1 MIENPIIQRAADC
14 LLSESQAI
22 QSLIPRL
29 DDHFL
34 QAVEAIRDCKGKVV
48 VTGVGKSG
56 HIGSKIAATLAS
68 TGTPAF
74 FLNPL
79 DAYHGDLG
87 MLSSEDL
94 VLAISYSGSTEELL
108 RFLPL
113 IQAKQIKIIGIS
125 GNPES
130 LLAHYSDIHLNTAVE
145 READP
150 LNLIPTAST
159 TATLALGDALACA
172 LVEAKHFQPTDFAM
186 LHPGGDLGRKLLA
199 KVEDVMFKDNLPFL
213 TPEMPMSE
221 AIGIVTKGTL
231 GIGIVVSSADSV
243 NGSFSSSVEL
253 SDGGSHSNGRLVGI
267 ITDGDIRRAMQRLGQ
282 AFFAT
287 PVSDIMSRNPK
298 TISKDAKIVEAGE
311 KMNHHSIHTL
321 IVIDENPIVI
331 DKNPVSSL
339 EARSEEASPRVVGVI
354 DSFSCLPGTRF
365 YH

>member
-1 MIENPIIQRAADC
+1 MKDEAIIQRATEC
-14 LLSESQAI
+14 LEQEAAAVR
-22 QSLIPRL
+22 SLIARL
-29 DDHFL
+29 DESFVR
-34 QAVEAIRDCKGKVV
+34 AVEAIHDCKGKVV

-87 MLSSEDL
+87 MLSEQDV
-94 VLAISYSGSTEELL
+94 VLAISYSGATEELL

-113 IQAKQIKIIGIS
+113 IQAKHITIIGMS
-125 GNPES
+125 GNPDS
-130 LLAHYSDIHLNTAVE
+130 LLARYSDIHLNIAVE

-150 LNLIPTAST
+150 LNLVPTAST

-172 LVEAKHFQPTDFAM
+172 LVEANHFQPTDFAR

-199 KVEDVMFKDNLPFL
+199 KVEDVMFTQNLPFL
-213 TPEMPMSE
+213 TPDMPLNE
-221 AIGIVTKGTL
+221 AIEIVTNGKL
-231 GIGIVVSSADSV
+231 GVGIVVEPITNHQSPIT
-243 NGSFSSSVEL
+243 N
-253 SDGGSHSNGRLVGI
+253 LVGI
-267 ITDGDIRRAMQRLGQ
+267 ITDGDIRRAMLRLGQ
-282 AFFAT
+282 DFFAT
-287 PVSDIMSRNPK
+287 PVSAIMSKNPK

-311 KMNHHSIHTL
+311 TMNHYSIHTL
-321 IVIDENPIVI
+321 IVVEPSA
-331 DKNPVSSL
+331 VSNQPS
-339 EARSEEASPRVVGVI
+339 VVGII

>member
-1 MIENPIIQRAADC
+1 MKEQAIIQRATEC
-14 LLSESQAI
+14 LEQEASAVR
-22 QSLIPRL
+22 SLIARL
-29 DDHFL
+29 DESFVR
-34 QAVEAIRDCKGKVV
+34 AVEAIRGCKGKVV

-87 MLSSEDL
+87 MLSEQDV
-94 VLAISYSGSTEELL
+94 VLAISYSGATEELL

-113 IQAKQIKIIGIS
+113 IQAKHITIIGMS
-125 GNPES
+125 GNPDS
-130 LLAHYSDIHLNTAVE
+130 LLARYSDIHLNIAVE

-150 LNLIPTAST
+150 LNLVPTAST

-172 LVEAKHFQPTDFAM
+172 LVEANRFQPTDFAR

-199 KVEDVMFKDNLPFL
+199 KVEDVMFTQNLPFL

-221 AIGIVTKGTL
+221 AIEIVTKGTL
-231 GIGIVVSSADSV
+231 GIGIVVENEV
-243 NGSFSSSVEL
+243 
-253 SDGGSHSNGRLVGI
+253 LVGI
-267 ITDGDIRRAMQRLGQ
+267 ITDGDIRRAMLRLGQ
-282 AFFAT
+282 DFFAT
-287 PVSDIMSRNPK
+287 PVSAIMSKNPK

-311 KMNHHSIHTL
+311 TMNHYSIHTL
-321 IVIDENPIVI
+321 VVLDE
-331 DKNPVSSL
+331 DKVC
-339 EARSEEASPRVVGVI
+339 GVI

>member
-1 MIENPIIQRAADC
+1 MIEQSIIQRATEC
-14 LLSESQAI
+14 LQCEAAAI
-22 QSLIPRL
+22 EALIPRL
-29 DDHFL
+29 DDSFMR
-34 QAVEAIRDCKGKVV
+34 AVEAIRDCKGKIV

-68 TGTPAF
+68 IGTPAF

-94 VLAISYSGSTEELL
+94 VLAISYSGATEELL

-113 IQAKQIKIIGIS
+113 IQAKKIRIIAMS
-125 GNPES
+125 SSEES
-130 LLAHYSDIHLNTAVE
+130 LLARCADIHLNIAVE
-145 READP
+145 HEADP
-150 LNLIPTAST
+150 LNLVPTAST

-172 LVEAKHFQPTDFAM
+172 LVEAKHFQPTDFAQ

-199 KVEDVMFKDNLPFL
+199 KVEDVMFTENLPFL
-213 TPEMPMSE
+213 TPDMPMSE
-221 AIGIVTKGTL
+221 AIEIVTKGTL
-231 GIGIVVSSADSV
+231 GIGIAVE
-243 NGSFSSSVEL
+243 NGVL
-253 SDGGSHSNGRLVGI
+253 TGI

-282 AFFAT
+282 DFFAT
-287 PVSDIMSRNPK
+287 QVSAIMSQNPK
-298 TISKDAKIVEAGE
+298 TISKNAKIVEAGE

-321 IVIDENPIVI
+321 IVVDEPIT
-331 DKNPVSSL
+331 NL
-339 EARSEEASPRVVGVI
+339 HVVGVV

>member
-1 MIENPIIQRAADC
+1 MQSQEIINRAVECLQCEAAAIE
-14 LLSESQAI
+14 
-22 QSLIPRL
+22 SLIPRL
-29 DDHFL
+29 DENFL
-34 QAVEAIRDCKGKVV
+34 RAVQLIRDCKGKIV

-87 MLSSEDL
+87 MLGSDDL
-94 VLAISYSGSTEELL
+94 VLAISYSGATEELL

-113 IQAKQIKIIGIS
+113 IQAKRITIIGMS
-125 GNPES
+125 SNPSS
-130 LLAHYSDIHLNTAVE
+130 LLAQYAAVHLNIAVE

-150 LNLIPTAST
+150 LNLVPTSST
-159 TATLALGDALACA
+159 TVTLALGDALACA
-172 LVEAKHFQPTDFAM
+172 LIEAAHFQPSDFAM

-199 KVEDVMFKDNLPFL
+199 KVQDVMVCEELPFL
-213 TPEMPMSE
+213 TPDMPMSE
-221 AIGIVTKGTL
+221 AIEIVTNGKL
-231 GIGIVVSSADSV
+231 GVGIVVEHLPSLQ
-243 NGSFSSSVEL
+243 GK
-253 SDGGSHSNGRLVGI
+253 DGGRLLGI

-282 AFFAT
+282 SFFST

-298 TISKDAKIVEAGE
+298 TIHKDAKIVEAGE
-311 KMNHHSIHTL
+311 MMNHHSIHTL
-321 IVIDENPIVI
+321 IVVDEGC
-331 DKNPVSSL
+331 K
-339 EARSEEASPRVVGVI
+339 VVGVV

>member
-1 MIENPIIQRAADC
+1 MIEQSIIQRATEC
-14 LLSESQAI
+14 LQCEAAAI
-22 QSLIPRL
+22 EALIPRL
-29 DDHFL
+29 DDSFL
-34 QAVEAIRDCKGKVV
+34 RAVEAIRDCKGKIV

-87 MLSSEDL
+87 MLSSDDL
-94 VLAISYSGSTEELL
+94 VLAISYSGATEELL

-113 IQAKQIKIIGIS
+113 IQAKKIRIIAMS
-125 GNPES
+125 SSEES
-130 LLAHYSDIHLNTAVE
+130 LLARCADIHLNIAVDH
-145 READP
+145 EADP
-150 LNLIPTAST
+150 LNLVPTAST

-172 LVEAKHFQPTDFAM
+172 LVEAKHFQPTDFAQ

-199 KVEDVMFKDNLPFL
+199 KVEDVMFTENLPFL
-213 TPEMPMSE
+213 TPDMPMSE
-221 AIGIVTKGTL
+221 AIEIVTKGTL
-231 GIGIVVSSADSV
+231 GIGIVVENAI
-243 NGSFSSSVEL
+243 
-253 SDGGSHSNGRLVGI
+253 LVGI

-282 AFFAT
+282 DFFAT
-287 PVSDIMSRNPK
+287 PVSAIMSQNPK
-298 TISKDAKIVEAGE
+298 TISKNAKIVEAGE

-321 IVIDENPIVI
+321 IVVDEPIT
-331 DKNPVSSL
+331 NL
-339 EARSEEASPRVVGVI
+339 HVVGVV

>member
-1 MIENPIIQRAADC
+1 MIEQSIINRATEC
-14 LLSESQAI
+14 LQCEAAAI
-22 QSLIPRL
+22 EALIPRL
-29 DDHFL
+29 DDSFL
-34 QAVEAIRDCKGKVV
+34 RAVEAIRDCKGKIV

-68 TGTPAF
+68 IGTPAF

-94 VLAISYSGSTEELL
+94 VLAISYSGATEELL

-113 IQAKQIKIIGIS
+113 IQAKKIRIIAMS
-125 GNPES
+125 SSEES
-130 LLAHYSDIHLNTAVE
+130 LLARCADIHLNIAVDH
-145 READP
+145 EADP
-150 LNLIPTAST
+150 LNLVPTAST

-172 LVEAKHFQPTDFAM
+172 LVEAKHFQPTDFAQ

-199 KVEDVMFKDNLPFL
+199 KVEDVMFTENLPFL
-213 TPEMPMSE
+213 TPDMPMSE
-221 AIGIVTKGTL
+221 AIEIVTKGTL
-231 GIGIVVSSADSV
+231 GIGIVVE
-243 NGSFSSSVEL
+243 NGVL
-253 SDGGSHSNGRLVGI
+253 TGI

-282 AFFAT
+282 DFFTT
-287 PVSDIMSRNPK
+287 PVSAIMSKNPK
-298 TISKDAKIVEAGE
+298 TISKNAKIVEAGE

-321 IVIDENPIVI
+321 IVVDEPIT
-331 DKNPVSSL
+331 NL
-339 EARSEEASPRVVGVI
+339 HVVGVV

>member
-1 MIENPIIQRAADC
+1 MIDSSIISKATECLQTEAA
-14 LLSESQAI
+14 AI
-22 QSLIPRL
+22 QALIPRL
-29 DDHFL
+29 DDAFL
-34 QAVEAIRDCKGKVV
+34 RAVEAIHNCKGKIV

-87 MLSSEDL
+87 MLSSDDL
-94 VLAISYSGSTEELL
+94 ILAISYSGATEELL

-113 IQAKQIKIIGIS
+113 IQAKHIPIIGIS

-130 LLAHYSDIHLNTAVE
+130 LLARFSDIHLNVAVA

-150 LNLIPTAST
+150 LNLVPTSST

-172 LVEAKHFQPTDFAM
+172 LIEATHFQPTDFAK

-199 KVEDVMFKDNLPFL
+199 KVEDVMFTENLPFVHPD
-213 TPEMPMSE
+213 TPMSE
-221 AIGIVTKGTL
+221 AIEIVTNGTL
-231 GIGIVVSSADSV
+231 GVGIVVENEA
-243 NGSFSSSVEL
+243 
-253 SDGGSHSNGRLVGI
+253 LVGI
-267 ITDGDIRRAMQRLGQ
+267 ITDGDIRRAMLRLGQ
-282 AFFAT
+282 QFFAT
-287 PVSDIMSRNPK
+287 PVSAIMSKHPK
-298 TISKDAKIVEAGE
+298 TISRSAKIVEAGE

-321 IVIDENPIVI
+321 VVLDG
-331 DKNPVSSL
+331 KK
-339 EARSEEASPRVVGVI
+339 VVGII

>member
-1 MIENPIIQRAADC
+1 MIKNPIIQRAADC
-14 LLSESQAI
+14 LQSESQAV

-29 DDHFL
+29 DEEFL
-34 QAVEAIRDCKGKVV
+34 KAVETIRECKGKVV

-87 MLSSEDL
+87 MLGSDDL
-94 VLAISYSGSTEELL
+94 VLAISYSGATEELL

-113 IQAKQIKIIGIS
+113 IQAKHIQIIGIS
-125 GNPES
+125 GNPDS
-130 LLAHYSDIHLNTAVE
+130 LLARLSNIHLNIAVE
-145 READP
+145 HEADP

-172 LVEAKHFQPTDFAM
+172 LVEAKHFQPTDFAA

-199 KVEDVMFKDNLPFL
+199 KVEDVMFTENMPFL
-213 TPEMPMSE
+213 SPEMPMSE
-221 AIGIVTKGTL
+221 AIEIVTNGRL
-231 GIGIVVSSADSV
+231 GIGIVTEKEV
-243 NGSFSSSVEL
+243 L
-253 SDGGSHSNGRLVGI
+253 LGI

-282 AFFAT
+282 DFFTT
-287 PVSDIMSRNPK
+287 PVSEIMSTNPK
-298 TISKDAKIVEAGE
+298 TIGKDAKIVEAGE

-321 IVIDENPIVI
+321 IVVDFNDHV
-331 DKNPVSSL
+331 
-339 EARSEEASPRVVGVI
+339 AGVV

>member
-1 MIENPIIQRAADC
+1 MEKETIIARATEC
-14 LLSESQAI
+14 LEQEATAI
-22 QSLIPRL
+22 RALVSRL
-29 DDHFL
+29 DESFV
-34 QAVEAIRDCKGKVV
+34 QAVQAIRDCQGKIV

-87 MLSSEDL
+87 MLGENDL
-94 VLAISYSGSTEELL
+94 VMAISYSGATEELL

-113 IQAKQIKIIGIS
+113 IQAKKIRIIGVS
-125 GNPES
+125 GNPDS
-130 LLAHYSDIHLNTAVE
+130 LLARYSDIHLNIRVE

-172 LVEAKHFQPTDFAM
+172 LMEAKRFQPTDFAK

-199 KVEDVMFKDNLPFL
+199 KVEDVMFTENLPFV
-213 TPEMPMSE
+213 TPEMPLSE
-221 AIGIVTKGTL
+221 AIEIVTNGTL
-231 GIGIVVSSADSV
+231 GIGIVVDNPSPALPLREREKS
-243 NGSFSSSVEL
+243 
-253 SDGGSHSNGRLVGI
+253 LVGI
-267 ITDGDIRRAMQRLGQ
+267 ITDGDIRRAMQRLG
-282 AFFAT
+282 AEFFDT
-287 PVSDIMSRNPK
+287 QVSEIMSCSPK
-298 TISKDAKIVEAGE
+298 TIGKEAKIVEAGE
-311 KMNHHSIHTL
+311 TMNHYSIHSL
-321 IVIDENPIVI
+321 IVLD
-331 DKNPVSSL
+331 D
-339 EARSEEASPRVVGVI
+339 ASRVCGVI

>member
-1 MIENPIIQRAADC
+1 MQSQEIINRAVEC
-14 LLSESQAI
+14 LQCEAAAI
-22 QSLIPRL
+22 QALIPRL
-29 DDHFL
+29 DENFL
-34 QAVEAIRDCKGKVV
+34 RAVQLIRDCKGKIV

-87 MLSSEDL
+87 MLGPDDL
-94 VLAISYSGSTEELL
+94 VLAISYSGATEELL

-113 IQAKQIKIIGIS
+113 IQAKRITIIGMS
-125 GNPES
+125 SNPSS
-130 LLAHYSDIHLNTAVE
+130 LLAQYAAVHLNIAVE

-150 LNLIPTAST
+150 LNLVPTSST

-172 LVEAKHFQPTDFAM
+172 LIEAAHFQPSDFAM

-199 KVEDVMFKDNLPFL
+199 KVEDVMVKENLPLL
-213 TPEMPMSE
+213 TPEMPMKE
-221 AIGIVTKGTL
+221 AIEIVTNGKL
-231 GIGIVVSSADSV
+231 GVGIVVENLPSLQ
-243 NGSFSSSVEL
+243 GE
-253 SDGGSHSNGRLVGI
+253 DGGTLLGI

-282 AFFAT
+282 SFFST

-298 TISKDAKIVEAGE
+298 TIHKDAKIVEAGE
-311 KMNHHSIHTL
+311 MMNHHSIHTL
-321 IVIDENPIVI
+321 IVVDEGS
-331 DKNPVSSL
+331 K
-339 EARSEEASPRVVGVI
+339 VVGVV

>member
-1 MIENPIIQRAADC
+1 MQSQEIINRAVECLQCEAAAIE
-14 LLSESQAI
+14 
-22 QSLIPRL
+22 SLIPRL
-29 DDHFL
+29 DENFL
-34 QAVEAIRDCKGKVV
+34 RAVQLIRDCKGKIV

-87 MLSSEDL
+87 MLGSDDL
-94 VLAISYSGSTEELL
+94 VLAISYSGATEELL

-113 IQAKQIKIIGIS
+113 IQAKRITIIGMS
-125 GNPES
+125 SNPSS
-130 LLAHYSDIHLNTAVE
+130 LLAQYAAVHLNIAVE

-150 LNLIPTAST
+150 LNLVPTSST
-159 TATLALGDALACA
+159 TVTLALGDALACA
-172 LVEAKHFQPTDFAM
+172 LIEAAHFQPSDFAM

-199 KVEDVMFKDNLPFL
+199 KVQDVMVCEELPFL
-213 TPEMPMSE
+213 TPDMPMSE
-221 AIGIVTKGTL
+221 AIEIVTNGKL
-231 GIGIVVSSADSV
+231 GVGIVVEHLPSLQ
-243 NGSFSSSVEL
+243 GE
-253 SDGGSHSNGRLVGI
+253 DGGRLLGI

-282 AFFAT
+282 SFFST

-298 TISKDAKIVEAGE
+298 TIHKDAKIVEAGE
-311 KMNHHSIHTL
+311 MMNHHSIHTL
-321 IVIDENPIVI
+321 IVVDEGC
-331 DKNPVSSL
+331 K
-339 EARSEEASPRVVGVI
+339 VVGVV

>member
-1 MIENPIIQRAADC
+1 MNSERIIKCAVECLEREAGAIE
-14 LLSESQAI
+14 
-22 QSLIPRL
+22 SLIPRL
-29 DDHFL
+29 DDRFL
-34 QAVEAIRDCKGKVV
+34 QAVEAIRDCKGKIV

-94 VLAISYSGSTEELL
+94 VLAISYSGATEELL

-113 IQAKQIKIIGIS
+113 IQAKKIRIIGVS
-125 GNPES
+125 GNDES
-130 LLAHYSDIHLNTAVE
+130 LLARYSDIHLNIAVE

-172 LVEAKHFQPTDFAM
+172 LVEAMHFQPTDFAR

-199 KVEDVMFKDNLPFL
+199 KVEDVMFTENLPFV
-213 TPEMPMSE
+213 TPQMPLSE
-221 AIGIVTKGTL
+221 AIEVVTNGKL
-231 GIGIVVSSADSV
+231 GIGVVLENEA
-243 NGSFSSSVEL
+243 
-253 SDGGSHSNGRLVGI
+253 LVGI

-282 AFFAT
+282 DFFAT
-287 PVSDIMSRNPK
+287 PVEAIMSKNPK
-298 TISKDAKIVEAGE
+298 TISKNAKIVEAGE
-311 KMNHHSIHTL
+311 TMNHYSIHTL
-321 IVIDENPIVI
+321 
-331 DKNPVSSL
+331 
-339 EARSEEASPRVVGVI
+339 VVLDDAAHVCGVI

>member
-1 MIENPIIQRAADC
+1 MKEQAIIQRATEC
-14 LLSESQAI
+14 LEQEASAVR
-22 QSLIPRL
+22 SLIARL
-29 DDHFL
+29 DESFVR
-34 QAVEAIRDCKGKVV
+34 AVEAIRDCKGKVV

-87 MLSSEDL
+87 MLSEQDV
-94 VLAISYSGSTEELL
+94 VLAISYSGATEELL

-113 IQAKQIKIIGIS
+113 IQAKHITIIGMS
-125 GNPES
+125 GNPDS
-130 LLAHYSDIHLNTAVE
+130 LLARYSDIHLNIAVE

-150 LNLIPTAST
+150 LNLVPTAST

-172 LVEAKHFQPTDFAM
+172 LVEANRFQPTDFAR

-199 KVEDVMFKDNLPFL
+199 KVEDVMFTQNLPFL
-213 TPEMPMSE
+213 TPEMPMNE
-221 AIGIVTKGTL
+221 AIEIVTKGTL
-231 GIGIVVSSADSV
+231 GIGIVVENEA
-243 NGSFSSSVEL
+243 
-253 SDGGSHSNGRLVGI
+253 LVGI
-267 ITDGDIRRAMQRLGQ
+267 ITDGDIRRAMLRLGQ

-287 PVSDIMSRNPK
+287 PVSAIMSKNPK

-311 KMNHHSIHTL
+311 TMNHYSIHTL
-321 IVIDENPIVI
+321 VVLDE
-331 DKNPVSSL
+331 DKVC
-339 EARSEEASPRVVGVI
+339 GVI

>member
-1 MIENPIIQRAADC
+1 MKKEMNIIDKAVHC
-14 LLSESQAI
+14 LEQEASAI
-22 QSLIPRL
+22 TALIPRL
-29 DDHFL
+29 GDEFVR
-34 QAVEAIRDCKGKVV
+34 AVQAIRDCKGKIV

-87 MLSSEDL
+87 MLTQNDV
-94 VLAISYSGSTEELL
+94 VLAISYSGATEELL

-113 IQAKQIKIIGIS
+113 IQAKHITIIGMS
-125 GNPES
+125 SSEDS
-130 LLAHYSDIHLNTAVE
+130 LLARYSDIHLNIAVE
-145 READP
+145 SEADP

-172 LVEAKHFQPTDFAM
+172 LIEAKHFQPTDFAQ

-199 KVEDVMFKDNLPFL
+199 KVEDVMFTDNLPFVA
-213 TPEMPMSE
+213 PDMPLSE
-221 AIGIVTKGTL
+221 AIEIVTNGKL
-231 GIGIVVSSADSV
+231 GIGIVVENDA
-243 NGSFSSSVEL
+243 
-253 SDGGSHSNGRLVGI
+253 LVGI
-267 ITDGDIRRAMQRLGQ
+267 ITDGDLRRAMQKLGQ

-287 PVSDIMSRNPK
+287 PVSDIMAHNPK
-298 TISKDAKIVEAGE
+298 TISKHAKIVEAGE
-311 KMNHHSIHTL
+311 TMNHYSIH
-321 IVIDENPIVI
+321 
-331 DKNPVSSL
+331 SL
-339 EARSEEASPRVVGVI
+339 VVLDNINKVCGVI

>member
-1 MIENPIIQRAADC
+1 MTEQNTIIQRAVEC
-14 LLSESQAI
+14 LQYEAKAIEALES
-22 QSLIPRL
+22 RL
-29 DDHFL
+29 DDSFL
-34 QAVEAIRDCKGKVV
+34 RAVEAIRDCKGKIV

-87 MLSSEDL
+87 MLGQEDL
-94 VLAISYSGSTEELL
+94 VLAISYSGATEELL

-113 IQAKQIKIIGIS
+113 IQAKRIPIIGIS

-130 LLAHYSDIHLNTAVE
+130 LLARYSNIHLNIAVE

-150 LNLIPTAST
+150 MNLVPTAST

-172 LVEAKHFQPTDFAM
+172 LVEAKHFQPTDFAR

-199 KVEDVMFKDNLPFL
+199 KVEDVMFTENLPFVR
-213 TPEMPMSE
+213 PDMPLSE
-221 AIGIVTKGTL
+221 AIEIVTKGTL
-231 GIGIVVSSADSV
+231 GIGIVVDNEA
-243 NGSFSSSVEL
+243 
-253 SDGGSHSNGRLVGI
+253 LVGI

-282 AFFAT
+282 DFFAT
-287 PVSDIMSRNPK
+287 PVSAIMSKNPK
-298 TISKDAKIVEAGE
+298 TISKEAKIVEAGE

-321 IVIDENPIVI
+321 VV
-331 DKNPVSSL
+331 VSDQPS
-339 EARSEEASPRVVGVI
+339 AISNQPSVVGII

>member
-1 MIENPIIQRAADC
+1 MQSQEIINRAVEC
-14 LLSESQAI
+14 LQCEAAAI
-22 QSLIPRL
+22 QALIPRL
-29 DDHFL
+29 DENFL
-34 QAVEAIRDCKGKVV
+34 RAVQLIRDCKGKIV

-87 MLSSEDL
+87 MLGSDDL
-94 VLAISYSGSTEELL
+94 VLAISYSGATEELL

-113 IQAKQIKIIGIS
+113 IQAKRITIIGMS
-125 GNPES
+125 GNPSS
-130 LLAHYSDIHLNTAVE
+130 LLAKYSDVHLDISVE

-150 LNLIPTAST
+150 LNLVPTSST
-159 TATLALGDALACA
+159 TVTLALGDALACA
-172 LVEAKHFQPTDFAM
+172 LIEAAHFQPSDFAM

-199 KVEDVMFKDNLPFL
+199 KVRDVMVKENLPFL
-213 TPEMPMSE
+213 TPEMPMKE
-221 AIGIVTKGTL
+221 AIEIVTNGKL
-231 GIGIVVSSADSV
+231 GVGIVVENLPSLQ
-243 NGSFSSSVEL
+243 GE
-253 SDGGSHSNGRLVGI
+253 DGGRLLGI

-282 AFFAT
+282 SFFST

-298 TISKDAKIVEAGE
+298 TIHKDAKIVEAGE
-311 KMNHHSIHTL
+311 MMNHHSIHTL
-321 IVIDENPIVI
+321 IVVDEGC
-331 DKNPVSSL
+331 K
-339 EARSEEASPRVVGVI
+339 VVGVV

>member
-1 MIENPIIQRAADC
+1 MLETEIINKAKDC
-14 LLSESQAI
+14 LLCEAKAI
-22 QSLIPRL
+22 EALIPRL
-29 DDHFL
+29 GEEFL
-34 QAVEAIRDCKGKVV
+34 QAVETIRNCKGKIV

-87 MLSSEDL
+87 MLSEQDL
-94 VLAISYSGSTEELL
+94 VLAISYSGATEELL

-113 IQAKQIKIIGIS
+113 IQAKKIRIIGMS
-125 GNPES
+125 GNPDS
-130 LLAHYSDIHLNTAVE
+130 LLARWSDIHLNIAVE
-145 READP
+145 HEADP

-172 LVEAKHFQPTDFAM
+172 LVEANHFQPTDFAK

-199 KVEDVMFKDNLPFL
+199 KVEEVMFTDNLPFL
-213 TPEMPMSE
+213 TPSMPLSE
-221 AIGIVTKGTL
+221 AIEIVTKGTL
-231 GIGIVVSSADSV
+231 GIGIVVENEA
-243 NGSFSSSVEL
+243 
-253 SDGGSHSNGRLVGI
+253 LVGI

-282 AFFAT
+282 DFFAT
-287 PVSDIMSRNPK
+287 PVSSVMCKTPK
-298 TISKDAKIVEAGE
+298 TISRNAKIVEAGE
-311 KMNHHSIHTL
+311 TMNHHSIHTL
-321 IVIDENPIVI
+321 VVLD
-331 DKNPVSSL
+331 D
-339 EARSEEASPRVVGVI
+339 AAHVVGVI